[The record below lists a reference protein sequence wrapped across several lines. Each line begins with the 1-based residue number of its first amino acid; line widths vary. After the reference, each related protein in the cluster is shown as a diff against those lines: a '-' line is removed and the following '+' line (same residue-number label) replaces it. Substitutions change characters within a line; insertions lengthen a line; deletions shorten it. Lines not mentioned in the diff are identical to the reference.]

1 MAEAELARES
11 RAGLWVLCEVSP
23 TVVGKAQRGGWR
35 TERGTACCWEMEL
48 PGKGQEVKVR
58 PTAVAAGS
66 PGREGVGDAVTAA
79 GGAQGCGCAASR

>member
-35 TERGTACCWEMEL
+35 TERGTMRCWEMEPAPL
-48 PGKGQEVKVR
+48 WLM
-58 PTAVAAGS
+58 
-66 PGREGVGDAVTAA
+66 
-79 GGAQGCGCAASR
+79 SRLERARR